1 MRGLMRAIAC
11 VCVLLAACTCAGAQ
25 GWRGIVP
32 LHSSREDVERVA
44 GVKPESN
51 GITYVLKDERVNV
64 VYSKGGCEKGRGV
77 EWDVPPGTVLG
88 ITIYPRVKLLLSDVR
103 ADLYG
108 FEKFVSP
115 HEPDAV
121 YYNNDREGVSIGTR
135 PGGEVF
141 VIQYLPAA
149 ADKRLR
155 CPSLSP
161 RYPDLGG
168 GEPPG
173 RKFDEYSNISFKDE
187 RLRLDNLAH
196 TLRQEPAMRAY
207 IVVYAGPRFKV
218 GEANS
223 RLRRLKGYL
232 VGVKKID
239 GERIVT
245 KFGGCREKA
254 AVELYVAPREELR
267 RSL

>member
-1 MRGLMRAIAC
+1 MRVIAC
-11 VCVLLAACTCAGAQ
+11 VCVLLATCLHAGAQ

-51 GITYVLKDERVNV
+51 GITYVLKDERLNV

-108 FEKFVSP
+108 FEKFISP

-149 ADKRLR
+149 ADNPLR
-155 CPSLSP
+155 CPPPSP
-161 RYPDLGG
+161 RYPDRHG
-168 GEPPG
+168 GELPV
-173 RKFDEYSNISFKDE
+173 RKVDEYSNISSKDE
-187 RLRLDNLAH
+187 MLRLDDLAL
-196 TLRQEPAMRAY
+196 TLRQEPDMGAY
-207 IVVYAGPRFKV
+207 IVVYAGPRLNAS
-218 GEANS
+218 EARS
-223 RLRRLKGYL
+223 RLSRVRAYL
-232 VGVKKID
+232 VGVNKID
-239 GERIVT
+239 GRRIVT
-245 KFGGCREKA
+245 KFGGRRRKA
-254 AVELYVAPREELR
+254 AVELYVVPREELMR
-267 RSL
+267 AL